1 VAKFKLEMYHYIA
14 FVGWIAKILTI
25 IFSFINTRLLL
36 DLIGI
41 KGYALYSIIF
51 SLFGWLALLN
61 FALPS
66 SVQNLIS
73 EYKVKNENIDKI
85 LQTVSFIVICIIIFF
100 IPILYLISIVL
111 YKFLFYNYYDL
122 ISLLIFYI
130 NLILL
135 FLFALT
141 EIFNRI
147 LFAVDKGYL
156 PNIYPTIVS
165 ILSFLFLYLLKSLNI
180 HNVQI
185 VITCFFL
192 SYLIIFVIAYIQA
205 IGFKKPTFNKNI
217 FRKILKLS
225 KHFLIFTILAS
236 FVLRIDYIIMAKI
249 LPSIE
254 IAKYNLDMRIFNLI
268 LFMYGTIL
276 TALWP
281 VSSRFFHKKDFF
293 SIRISLKK
301 NLIFGIIMSLFLGII
316 ILHFKDKIFLLISG
330 KKILNIS
337 LTTGILTLIYI
348 IIRIWTDSFATLLQ
362 SMNEVKTLIHTVP
375 FQAIISIIAQYFLG
389 LKYGLNGIILG
400 LILSFLLTVVWVL
413 PLKFYK
419 LTKGE

>member
-1 VAKFKLEMYHYIA
+1 MAKFKLEMYHYIA